1 MRQMRSS
8 FTIAAALTVALL
20 GAGVSRA
27 VVSAQGKTTWSGV
40 FTAQQVESGK
50 ALAAAKCGSC
60 HGTTLKGELAPALV
74 GADFID
80 HWYDARLG
88 ELAGLAQ
95 GRRASFEPPDHRD
108 EPDVGPDEHC
118 ALGPAHRAVPG
129 QCGGEHAGRE
139 SNHASQHERD
149 HRLGDHARRGDCGD
163 VGALLPRHRLLLRL
177 GVDRAQHRLVERGEE
192 IGRASCR
199 ERV

>member
-1 MRQMRSS
+1 MRSS

-88 ELAGLAQ
+88 ELAGRIQNTMPSDAPGTLKAEEYADIVAFLLSQ
-95 GRRASFEPPDHRD
+95 NGF
-108 EPDVGPDEHC
+108 
-118 ALGPAHRAVPG
+118 PAGSDTLKMVVAELD
-129 QCGGEHAGRE
+129 Q
-139 SNHASQHERD
+139 
-149 HRLGDHARRGDCGD
+149 
-163 VGALLPRHRLLLRL
+163 
-177 GVDRAQHRLVERGEE
+177 
-192 IGRASCR
+192 IKITKTK
-199 ERV
+199 

>member
-8 FTIAAALTVALL
+8 FTIAAALTIALL

-50 ALAAAKCGSC
+50 ALVTAKCGSC

-88 ELAGLAQ
+88 ELAGRIQNTMPSDAPGTLKAEEYADIVAYLLSVN
-95 GRRASFEPPDHRD
+95 GF
-108 EPDVGPDEHC
+108 
-118 ALGPAHRAVPG
+118 PAGSDTLKMVVADLD
-129 QCGGEHAGRE
+129 A
-139 SNHASQHERD
+139 
-149 HRLGDHARRGDCGD
+149 
-163 VGALLPRHRLLLRL
+163 
-177 GVDRAQHRLVERGEE
+177 
-192 IGRASCR
+192 IKITKTK
-199 ERV
+199 